1 MAFRRARLPS
11 DLTPEEREARIAELR
26 ARRHARMRK
35 LAIRSAITSM
45 ALALLGAVLLYWLLA
60 TFGGRDFLL
69 ARIVGLL
76 PDGTELTWSR
86 AEGPVR
92 GPLTMHDVR
101 YVQRGCP
108 DVNGEPVPYGRCET
122 PRVLTFTAARITL
135 TPEIAPLIGRRLRL
149 DGLEVADATLD
160 LPVATDEPFELP
172 RWPESLPAIALP
184 LSLESDVIEID
195 GLRVTRASAPLID
208 IARIRGGVDARD
220 GWLRVTELVVHSDRG
235 VFRVHGDYAPRDNY
249 RVDLS
254 AGALLPAPLGR
265 TRPRIGLV
273 ARGDLAAM
281 DVAVSGRGPTQGR
294 AHLRLRGAATPVWTL
309 TASSD
314 ALDPGLLSGS
324 GEPGTPLAFALR
336 ADGEGGAMQVHGRL
350 EHDGAHYVLQPSKLR
365 IDDQV
370 LEVERLVLDA
380 FDGRIVARG
389 HGDFSEPA
397 DAVFKFAINAR
408 GLAFRGSDDGDQPA
422 APAPAVGVDADFGI
436 AGRTAAW
443 AAIGKATLSRD
454 GQQALLD
461 FDGRGDGERM
471 TLQRAHVTMP
481 TGTLD
486 ATGGVA
492 WAPALQWDVDAVLAG
507 FDPGYF
513 APDWTG
519 AVNGRLAST
528 GDTRDDGGLDIVV
541 DAVDLGGSLRGRP
554 LDGRANVSIQTPARG
569 QARTDYAGD
578 IALTLG
584 GSRVDAKGRLAEA
597 MEVDARFTPLD
608 LADLMPNAAG
618 TLRGRLQLSGARTAP
633 DVDVDLDGSGL
644 RWGDYRAASLRA
656 QGRLP
661 WRTGNGALQV
671 DAREVAAGLEL
682 DALRIDA
689 RGAVERLQLDATTRG
704 ELGALALTGDL
715 ERQPAGWQGTLASLR
730 LAPARGAAWRLQA
743 PAQFAQRGDGLTLS
757 QTCFAAESGAGA
769 LCASADWPRRG
780 VSVEGNG
787 LPLSLLS
794 TYLPERDGGR
804 PWILTGTLDIDDQLR
819 PVGNAWQG
827 QVAITSAEGG
837 MRNSERSRRD
847 IIGYRDLALQAEF
860 DPARIR
866 ATLGTTFNGSG
877 RIDARLSTGWD
888 AYSPL
893 DGEVAL
899 DIDELTWIELFSPD
913 IVEPT
918 GKLSGRITLA
928 GTRAEPALGGQARL
942 TGFRT
947 ELPALALLLEDG
959 DVLLDALPDGSARI
973 TGSVRSGEGTL
984 RATGSLGWRGGD
996 APLVLQLQGSNVL
1009 LSDTRDL
1016 RLVADP
1022 DVTLRYAARRPLEV
1036 SGTVTVSS
1044 AMMDLERLDDGVS
1057 VSPDVVVLDPVD
1069 PGRGE
1074 GLRLLLD
1081 LTLAMGNDVR
1091 LRGFGLDGTLG
1102 GNLRVRAQPGREML
1116 GYGRLE
1122 VGGRYR
1128 AYGQELQITRG
1139 NLVFNNGPVSDP
1151 VLDIRAERRIEAED
1165 ITAGISVTGRASAPN
1180 AEVWTNPASD
1190 TSQALSYLAL
1200 GRSISNVSSAEGRQ
1214 LDAASAALAAGGS
1227 MLAGQLGS
1235 NIGLDDAGVM
1245 HSRALGGSVL
1255 GIGKQISPRVY
1266 VGFGVSLLGTG
1277 QVLTLKYLLRRGFDI
1292 EIESST
1298 IESRGSINWRHESD

>member
-1 MAFRRARLPS
+1 VAFRKPRLPN
-11 DLTPEEREARIAELR
+11 DLTPEQREARIAELR

-35 LAIRSAITSM
+35 LAIRSALGSM
-45 ALALLGAVLLYWLLA
+45 ALALVGAVLLYWLLA

-76 PDGTELTWSR
+76 PAGTELTWSR

-108 DVNGEPVPYGRCET
+108 DVDGEPVPYGRCAT
-122 PRVLTFTAARITL
+122 PTVLTFTARRITL
-135 TPEIAPLIGRRLRL
+135 TPEIAPLVGRRLRL
-149 DGLEVADATLD
+149 DGLQVVEAALD
-160 LPVATDEPFELP
+160 LPVAVDEPFELP
-172 RWPESLPAIALP
+172 RWPESLPAIELP
-184 LSLESDVIEID
+184 LSLESDAIEVD
-195 GLRVTRASAPLID
+195 GLRVTRAGAPVID
-208 IARIRGGVDARD
+208 IARVRGGLDARD

-249 RVDLS
+249 RMDLE

-273 ARGDLAAM
+273 ARGDLASM
-281 DVAVSGRGPTQGR
+281 DVALSGRGPTQAR
-294 AHLRLRGAATPVWTL
+294 AYLRVRGADVPVWTL
-309 TASSD
+309 VASSD
-314 ALDPGLLSGS
+314 AFDPALLSGS
-324 GEPGTPLAFALR
+324 GQAGVPLAFSLR
-336 ADGEGGAMQVHGRL
+336 ADGEGGAMRAQGRL
-350 EHDGAHYVLQPSKLR
+350 DRAGARFVLQPSSLR
-365 IDDQV
+365 IEDQV

-389 HGDFSEPA
+389 RGDFSEPA
-397 DAVFKFAINAR
+397 DATFRFAINAR
-408 GLAFRGSDDGDQPA
+408 GLAFAGSADDDQPA
-422 APAPAVGVDADFGI
+422 APAPVVGVDADFGI
-436 AGRTAAW
+436 AGRTDAW

-461 FDGRGDGERM
+461 FDGRGNGERL
-471 TLQRAHVTMP
+471 TLQRAHVAMP

-492 WAPALQWDVDAVLAG
+492 WAPALQWDIDAVLAG

-513 APDWTG
+513 APGWNG
-519 AVNGRLAST
+519 AVDGRLAST
-528 GDTRDDGGLDIVV
+528 GATREDGGLDIDV
-541 DAVDLGGSLRGRP
+541 DAADLGGMLRGRR
-554 LDGRANVSIQTPARG
+554 LDGRADLSIRTPATG
-569 QARTDYAGD
+569 GTRTDYAGEV
-578 IALTLG
+578 ALSLG
-584 GSRVDAKGRLAEA
+584 GSRVDAKGRLADTLQL
-597 MEVDARFTPLD
+597 DARFAPLD
-608 LADLMPNAAG
+608 LADLMPNAGG
-618 TLRGRLQLSGARTAP
+618 TLRGRLQLAGARNAP

-661 WRTGNGALQV
+661 WRSGSGSLQLE
-671 DAREVAAGLEL
+671 ARELAAGIAL

-689 RGAVERLQLDATTRG
+689 RGAVERLELDATTRSAM
-704 ELGALALTGDL
+704 GALALTGSA
-715 ERQPAGWQGTLASLR
+715 ERQAARWQGTLASLR
-730 LAPARGAAWRLQA
+730 LAPARGAAWRLQS
-743 PAQFAQRGDGLTLS
+743 PARFVQRGDGFTLS
-757 QTCFAAESGAGA
+757 QSCFSAESGAGA

-780 VSVEGNG
+780 VAVDAQA

-794 TYLPERDGGR
+794 SYLPERDGGR
-804 PWILTGTLDIDDQLR
+804 PWILRGAIDIDGQLR
-819 PVGNAWQG
+819 PVGAAWQG
-827 QVAITSAEGG
+827 RLAVTSAEGG
-837 MRNSERSRRD
+837 LRNSERSRRD
-847 IIGYRDLALQAEF
+847 IVGYRDLALEAEF
-860 DPARIR
+860 DPSRIEASLR
-866 ATLGTTFNGSG
+866 SG
-877 RIDARLSTGWD
+877 FSEGGRVDARLATGWD
-888 AYSPL
+888 ASSAL
-893 DGEVAL
+893 AGEVAF
-899 DIDELTWIELFSPD
+899 DIDQLAWIELFSPD

-918 GKLSGRITLA
+918 GELTGRITLA
-928 GTRAEPALGGQARL
+928 GTRAAPALGGQARL
-942 TGFRT
+942 TRFRT
-947 ELPALALLLEDG
+947 ELPAMALLLEDG
-959 DVLLDALPDGSARI
+959 DVRLDALPDGSARI
-973 TGSVRSGEGTL
+973 EGSVRSGEGTL
-984 RATGSLGWRGGD
+984 QVGGTLDWRAGD
-996 APLVLQLQGSNVL
+996 TPLVLQLRGSNVL

-1022 DVTLRYAARRPLEV
+1022 DVTLRYAAGQPLNV
-1036 SGTVTVSS
+1036 SGTVTVPS
-1044 AMMDLERLDDGVS
+1044 AMLDLERLDDGVS

-1069 PGRGE
+1069 PERGA
-1074 GLRLLLD
+1074 GVRLLLD

-1151 VLDIRAERRIEAED
+1151 LLDIRAERRIEAED

-1200 GRSISNVSSAEGRQ
+1200 GRSVSNLSSAEGRQ

-1277 QVLTLKYLLRRGFDI
+1277 QVLTLKYLLRAGFDI

>member
-1 MAFRRARLPS
+1 MAFRRPRLPN

-35 LAIRSAITSM
+35 LAIRSAIGSM
-45 ALALLGAVLLYWLLA
+45 ALALLAAVALYWLLS

-76 PDGTELTWSR
+76 PAGTELTWSR

-108 DVNGEPVPYGRCET
+108 DVDGKPVAFGNCAT
-122 PRVLTFTAARITL
+122 PTVLTFTAARVTL
-135 TPEIAPLIGRRLRL
+135 NPEITPLIGRRLRL
-149 DGLEVADATLD
+149 DWLQVVDATLD
-160 LPVATDEPFELP
+160 LPVAADEPFELP
-172 RWPESLPAIALP
+172 RWPESLPAIELP
-184 LSLESDVIEID
+184 LSLESDVIEVD
-195 GLRVTRASAPLID
+195 GLRVTRAAVPVID
-208 IARIRGGVDARD
+208 IARVRGGLDARD
-220 GWLRVTELVVHSDRG
+220 GWLRVAELVVHSDRG

-249 RVDLS
+249 RMDLS

-273 ARGDLAAM
+273 ARGDLASM
-281 DVAVSGRGPTQGR
+281 DVVLSGRGPTQAR
-294 AHLRLRGAATPVWTL
+294 AHLRVRGADVPVWTL
-309 TASSD
+309 VASSD
-314 ALDPGLLSGS
+314 AFDPALLSGS
-324 GEPGTPLAFALR
+324 GQASVPLAFSLR
-336 ADGEGGAMQVHGRL
+336 ADGEGGAMRAQGRV
-350 EHDGAHYVLQPSKLR
+350 ERDGAVYVLQPSALR
-365 IDDQV
+365 IEDQV
-370 LEVERLVLDA
+370 LDIERLVLDA
-380 FDGRIVARG
+380 FQGRIVARG
-389 HGDFSEPA
+389 RGDFSQPD
-397 DAVFKFAINAR
+397 DATFKFAINAR
-408 GLAFRGSDDGDQPA
+408 GLTYTGSDEDGTPGT
-422 APAPAVGVDADFGI
+422 APAIGVDADFGI

-471 TLQRAHVTMP
+471 TLQRAHVAMP

-486 ATGGVA
+486 ATGDVA
-492 WAPALQWDVDAVLAG
+492 WAPALQWQIDAALAG

-513 APDWTG
+513 APDWRG
-519 AVNGRLAST
+519 AVNGRFTST
-528 GDTRDDGGLDIVV
+528 GNTRDDEGLDIVV
-541 DAVDLGGSLRGRP
+541 DASDLGGNLRGRR
-554 LDGRANVSIQTPARG
+554 LDGRANVSIQTPAPG
-569 QARTDYAGD
+569 STRTDYAGD

-584 GSRVDAKGRLAEA
+584 SSRIDAKGRLADVLD
-597 MEVDARFTPLD
+597 VDARLAPLD
-608 LADLMPNAAG
+608 LADLLPNAAG
-618 TLRGRLQLSGARTAP
+618 TLRGRLQLAGARTAP

-644 RWGDYRAASLRA
+644 RWGDYRAATLRA

-671 DAREVAAGLEL
+671 EARELAAGIEL
-682 DALRIDA
+682 DALRVDA
-689 RGAVERLQLDATTRG
+689 QGSVERLQMEATTRSQ
-704 ELGALALTGDL
+704 LGALALAGNA
-715 ERQPAGWQGTLASLR
+715 ERQGEGWRGTLASLR
-730 LAPARGAAWRLQA
+730 LAPTRGAAWRLQS
-743 PAQFAQRGDGLTLS
+743 PAQFTQRGSAFTLS
-757 QTCFAAESGAGA
+757 ESCFAAENGTGA
-769 LCASADWPRRG
+769 LCANADWPRRG
-780 VSVEGNG
+780 VAVNGNAV
-787 LPLSLLS
+787 PLSLLS

-804 PWILTGTLDIDDQLR
+804 PWILRGAIDIDGQLR
-819 PVGNAWQG
+819 PVGGAWQG

-837 MRNSERSRRD
+837 LRNSERSRRD
-847 IIGYRDLALQAEF
+847 IVGYRELALQAAF
-860 DPARIR
+860 DPTRIQ
-866 ATLGTTFNGSG
+866 ATLRSAFNEGG
-877 RIDARLSTGWD
+877 LIDARVATGWD
-888 AYSPL
+888 AFSPL
-893 DGEVAL
+893 DGEIAI
-899 DIDELTWIELFSPD
+899 DISELTWIELFSPD

-918 GKLSGRITLA
+918 GQLTGRITLA
-928 GTRAEPALGGQARL
+928 GTRAEPALGGYARL
-942 TGFRT
+942 TDFRT
-947 ELPALALLLEDG
+947 ELPAMALLLEDG
-959 DVLLDALPDGSARI
+959 DIVLDALPDGSARI

-984 RATGSLGWRGGD
+984 WATGSLDWRGGD
-996 APLVLQLQGSNVL
+996 APLVLQLHGSDVL

-1022 DVTLRYAARRPLEV
+1022 DITLRYAAGRPLDV
-1036 SGTVTVSS
+1036 SGTVTVPS
-1044 AMMDLERLDDGVS
+1044 ALLDLERLDDGVS

-1069 PGRGE
+1069 PERGT
-1074 GLRLLLD
+1074 GMRLLLD
-1081 LTLAMGNDVR
+1081 LTLAMGDDVR

-1151 VLDIRAERRIEAED
+1151 LLDIRAERRIEAED

-1214 LDAASAALAAGGS
+1214 LDAASAALTAGGS

-1277 QVLTLKYLLRRGFDI
+1277 QVLTLKYLLRAGFDI